1 MMTRL
6 EEVPLTK
13 LRTELETFDHRRPIL
28 RLLAAILYKQGPSVP
43 TIAEWFDV
51 RPATVY
57 AWFDRLETA
66 DSIDEAIHDAHRPGR
81 PAKLSADEKETLFE
95 LLERP
100 PEAAGYDAETWTPVA
115 VSDLIRNRFDI
126 EYSVRHVRRLL
137 DEADAA

>member
-1 MMTRL
+1 MSRL
-6 EEVPLTK
+6 EDVPLTE
-13 LRTELETFDHRRPIL
+13 LRAELDTFEDRRPML

-57 AWFDRLETA
+57 GWFDRLESA
-66 DSIDEAIHDAHRPGR
+66 DSIVEAVHDAPRPGR
-81 PAKLSADEKETLFE
+81 PAKLSAGEKDTLFE

-100 PEAAGYDAETWTPVA
+100 PGTAGYDAETWTPAA
-115 VSDLIRNRFDI
+115 VSALIRDRFDV

-137 DEADAA
+137 DEVNSR